1 MPFTQESISKVLRE
15 INSRI
20 PPLLKKNAY
29 TIESLTPTIMKV
41 MEEAL
46 KSDNISAEKKEEV
59 KRLTEQGYFKKEKIT
74 ENPRYVKMINE
85 WTTREIKKAVK
96 QGRLPNKAQLSEL
109 ELQWKKEKEEKLN
122 SEPSLKA

>member
-1 MPFTQESISKVLRE
+1 MPFTQESISNVLRE

-29 TIESLTPTIMKV
+29 SVQPLTPTIMKV

-46 KSDNISAEKKEEV
+46 KSDKISEEKKDEV

-74 ENPRYVKMINE
+74 ENPKYVKMINE
-85 WTTREIKKAVK
+85 WTTRQIKKAVK
-96 QGRLPNKAQLSEL
+96 EGRLPNKAQLAEL
-109 ELQWKKEKEEKLN
+109 ELKWKKEKEEKK
-122 SEPSLKA
+122 P